1 MQDIGTLNR
10 SNLAVNVADLLRE
23 TIVNGRI
30 PSGSRLIESEIAK
43 QLSVSRGPVRE
54 AFRILETEGL
64 IQSRPGRGS
73 FVTQTSERDIRE
85 IYSLRCILEEEAFRL
100 AVKNYTD
107 ENIERLEQTL
117 ETMFKEAQDGDH
129 AKVLELDMEFHRLI
143 WEISD
148 HHRLQNMLEELSTQ
162 IRMYIAVQTKNYNDL
177 ASGIADHRTLLDAL
191 RDKEVELGIQ
201 KLRKHLHLAADMVS
215 DFFRT
220 PQRVTDHDKNQ

>member
-1 MQDIGTLNR
+1 
-10 SNLAVNVADLLRE
+10 
-23 TIVNGRI
+23 
-30 PSGSRLIESEIAK
+30 
-43 QLSVSRGPVRE
+43 
-54 AFRILETEGL
+54 
-64 IQSRPGRGS
+64 
-73 FVTQTSERDIRE
+73 
-85 IYSLRCILEEEAFRL
+85 
-100 AVKNYTD
+100 
-107 ENIERLEQTL
+107 
-117 ETMFKEAQDGDH
+117 MFKEAQDGDH

-201 KLRKHLHLAADMVS
+201 TLRKHLQLAADMVS